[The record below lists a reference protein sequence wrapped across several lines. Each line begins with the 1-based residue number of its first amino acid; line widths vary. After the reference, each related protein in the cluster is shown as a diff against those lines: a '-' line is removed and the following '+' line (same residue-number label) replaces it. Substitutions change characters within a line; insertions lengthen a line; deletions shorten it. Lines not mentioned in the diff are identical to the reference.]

1 MKLKS
6 GRIQPFTLVIDS
18 LESRLVLRCVS
29 PVGVVDFKAMGEAIA
44 VSASSH
50 RVRLSAVTDRDEGSY
65 NLTVQEDVLLA
76 DRRHDAPRASALLE
90 RVGAE
95 ADRIELIH
103 LPGQDRSLDVF
114 HDTLLQEGRS

>member
-1 MKLKS
+1 
-6 GRIQPFTLVIDS
+6 
-18 LESRLVLRCVS
+18 
-29 PVGVVDFKAMGEAIA
+29 
-44 VSASSH
+44 
-50 RVRLSAVTDRDEGSY
+50 
-65 NLTVQEDVLLA
+65 
-76 DRRHDAPRASALLE
+76 LLE